1 MPVAHCKRGLDIPYH
16 LAENLPK
23 TLALPL
29 SKLTSLS
36 NPKNSTVFADRVP
49 AGNPCGRD
57 TLTTSLSTVY
67 PSCTLLYDQQCNKFV
82 CL

>member
-1 MPVAHCKRGLDIPYH
+1 MEMPVAHCKRGLDIPYH
-16 LAENLPK
+16 LAENLPE

-29 SKLTSLS
+29 SKS
-36 NPKNSTVFADRVP
+36 NLKNSTVFAARVSV
-49 AGNPCGRD
+49 GNSCGRD
-57 TLTTSLSTVY
+57 SPTTSLRDVY